1 MQNNSNNQSTT
12 PPKSTTPF
20 PASDSDPATPK
31 SYSACNH
38 GEINSK
44 EEMDTALEQ
53 FPGQRLKKGFRKN
66 YQAAND
72 YFEKIPVDRGEK
84 PAFIKRLEKLEIRR
98 LYKKTHVRP
107 PHVTI
112 ESMSDIDN
120 LCVKHSDVK
129 SLPKYSD
136 HYHCCEV
143 YFKVRNNRDE
153 TEAELADR
161 YDVSTSAI
169 GNYRRRE
176 EPLLAAL
183 LRKREEDEI
192 ITKWAKEV
200 DIRDCRKRLEVDR
213 ERKTE
218 VYFREFGH
226 KDSVSCIK
234 SPFLEE
240 IPTKTETSEKP
251 SSLIVA
257 IHRGISIDSAKIM
270 YIKFGLKKELA
281 KTIKELREHI
291 KDGLKEK
298 IGPSMD
304 LRIEI
309 VDDRLY
315 IWKRDLNP
323 IDMVNYWHNQ
333 YFYLNRKDMFR
344 TCEAAWDKLGLD
356 GSDYEKFEK
365 LSKLICQM
373 TSECNLDT
381 LRKSGREIRIVGE
394 ALHLLRDILGMR
406 TKDFEGLI
414 KKVAGANGVRGI
426 GNPKVL
432 VGEEFEVERARLYAI
447 LKSDGW
453 VLPSRTVGYAEKNP
467 DRFDIVEKG
476 MQAWG

>member
-1 MQNNSNNQSTT
+1 
-12 PPKSTTPF
+12 
-20 PASDSDPATPK
+20 
-31 SYSACNH
+31 
-38 GEINSK
+38 
-44 EEMDTALEQ
+44 MDTVLEQ
-53 FPGQRLKKGFRKN
+53 SPGQRLKKSFKKN
-66 YQAAND
+66 YQAATD
-72 YFEKIPVDRGEK
+72 YFEKLPADRREK
-84 PAFIKRLEKLEIRR
+84 PAFIKRLEELEMRR
-98 LYKKTHVRP
+98 LYEKTHGRP
-107 PHVTI
+107 PHVKI
-112 ESMSDIDN
+112 DSMSDIDD
-120 LCVKHSDVK
+120 LGAKHSDVK

-136 HYHCCEV
+136 HYRRCEV
-143 YFKVRNNRDE
+143 YFKVKDNRDE

-169 GNYRRRE
+169 GNYRRKQ
-176 EPLLAAL
+176 EPLFAAL

-200 DIRDCRKRLEVDR
+200 DIRDCRRTLGVDR

-218 VYFREFGH
+218 VYFREFGY

-234 SPFLEE
+234 PSFLEE

-251 SSLIVA
+251 SFLIGA
-257 IHRGISIDSAKIM
+257 IHHGISIDSAKIM
-270 YIKFGLKKELA
+270 YIKFGLKKELG
-281 KTIKELREHI
+281 KTIKELRERI

-315 IWKRDLNP
+315 IWKCDLNP
-323 IDMVNYWHNQ
+323 FDMVNYWHNQ

-344 TCEAAWDKLGLD
+344 ICEAAWDKLGLE

-365 LSKLICQM
+365 LNKLICQM

-381 LRKSGREIRIVGE
+381 LKKSGREIRIVGE
-394 ALHLLRDILGMR
+394 SLHLLRDILGMC

-432 VGEEFEVERARLYAI
+432 EGEEFEVERARLYAI

-453 VLPSRTVGYAEKNP
+453 VLSSRTVGYAEKNP